1 MSRPYNRYSL
11 IFWLAACVMAL
22 TLSACGGGGGAGDN
36 ATAASSSGR
45 VAVLFTDGPTSEF
58 QHINVTVTAVQL
70 LGTDGPQPLYSGE
83 KTFDLLA
90 LNSHAEMF
98 SLADAAPGSYDK
110 IRLTVTDI
118 ELVRQDASGTV
129 TDRIHPKLP
138 GNGKLDL
145 VPRSPIIVVAGRTL
159 YMQLDMDA
167 AKSIHIVKT
176 GSGQYIFRPV
186 IFVDVLNADKAGKV
200 VRLHGN
206 IQNVDL
212 VAQSLSVCS
221 STLASRKLTDKHDN
235 GEDRQNDDSPIPQ
248 YSSTNTNAPAPQCVS
263 VQVSADTSLFD
274 AQGDPAQLSDLMAG
288 DEVTVLGR
296 FTPSADN
303 GQWLEFRAAVIEV
316 GPTGTYTHL
325 QGNVQSVATD
335 HSNFAL
341 ALSPGQGY
349 APGTVLQVTL
359 QDGTKLFT
367 RQGTALLPADISV
380 GQAVK
385 VEGVVVL
392 SDTEAD
398 RITAAIVFV
407 NINAAD
413 GPITGT
419 LGPIDIANDSFT
431 LITTGGDRC
440 VTLATGAHLFQIS
453 ETSTGFVSQM
463 VALSDLSS
471 GQRVDVYGPLGLGGC
486 YIAHDVLAAAP

>member
-1 MSRPYNRYSL
+1 
-11 IFWLAACVMAL
+11 
-22 TLSACGGGGGAGDN
+22 
-36 ATAASSSGR
+36 
-45 VAVLFTDGPTSEF
+45 
-58 QHINVTVTAVQL
+58 
-70 LGTDGPQPLYSGE
+70 
-83 KTFDLLA
+83 
-90 LNSHAEMF
+90 
-98 SLADAAPGSYDK
+98 
-110 IRLTVTDI
+110 
-118 ELVRQDASGTV
+118 
-129 TDRIHPKLP
+129 
-138 GNGKLDL
+138 
-145 VPRSPIIVVAGRTL
+145 
-159 YMQLDMDA
+159 
-167 AKSIHIVKT
+167 
-176 GSGQYIFRPV
+176 
-186 IFVDVLNADKAGKV
+186 
-200 VRLHGN
+200 
-206 IQNVDL
+206 VDL

-398 RITAAIVFV
+398 RIKAAIVFV

-453 ETSTGFVSQM
+453 ETSTGFVSQT

>member
-1 MSRPYNRYSL
+1 MSPSDIKHSL
-11 IFWLAACVMAL
+11 FYWLAACVMAMG
-22 TLSACGGGGGAGDN
+22 LSACGGGGGSGGDT
-36 ATAASSSGR
+36 AAASSSGR
-45 VAVLFTDGPTSEF
+45 VAVLFTDGPTTEF

-70 LGTDGPQPLYSGE
+70 LGANGPQSLYSGN

-118 ELVRQDASGTV
+118 ELVRQDTSGAV
-129 TDRIHPKLP
+129 IDRIHPKLP

-145 VPRSPIIVVAGRTL
+145 VPRTPIIVVAHQTL

-176 GSGQYIFRPV
+176 GNGQYIFRPV
-186 IFVDVLNADKAGKV
+186 IFVDVLNADNAGKV

-221 STLASRKLTDKHDN
+221 PALASRKLTSKYDN
-235 GEDRQNDDSPIPQ
+235 GDDRQENDSPIPQ
-248 YSSTNTNAPAPQCVS
+248 YTSTNASAPAPQCVTVKIS
-263 VQVSADTSLFD
+263 TDTSLFD
-274 AQGDPAQLSDLMAG
+274 PQGDPAQLSDLKSG

-296 FTPSADN
+296 FAPSADN

-316 GPTGTYTHL
+316 GPTGTFTQL
-325 QGNVQSVATD
+325 QGDVQSVATD
-335 HSNFAL
+335 HNSFAL

-398 RITAAIVFV
+398 RIKAAIVFV
-407 NINAAD
+407 DINATD
-413 GPITGT
+413 GPVTGT
-419 LGPIDIANDSFT
+419 LGPIDVANNSFT

-453 ETSTGFVSQM
+453 ETSTGFVSQA
-463 VALSDLSS
+463 VTLSDLNS